1 MAKQIWMPDI
11 YIDKAKDVR
20 KPAYFTQAAYLR
32 LYNNSL
38 IKYSARLNYDVACPM
53 DFCRLLKRRI
63 NPYFLVYYVYRYPA
77 DEQNCFIKFESFGH
91 SIG

>member
-1 MAKQIWMPDI
+1 MPDI
-11 YIDKAKDVR
+11 YIDKAKEVR

-53 DFCRLLKRRI
+53 DFCR
-63 NPYFLVYYVYRYPA
+63 
-77 DEQNCFIKFESFGH
+77 
-91 SIG
+91 